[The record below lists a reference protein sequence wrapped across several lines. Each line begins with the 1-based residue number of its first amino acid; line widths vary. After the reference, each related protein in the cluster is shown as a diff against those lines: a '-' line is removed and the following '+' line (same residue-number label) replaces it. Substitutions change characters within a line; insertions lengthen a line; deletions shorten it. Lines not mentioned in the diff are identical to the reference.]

1 MKISHYLVIALIF
14 WSGCKN
20 FNSEKTTEKDII
32 TEEDQQ
38 ELGELLSSETIANED
53 SLSGKAVTASIE
65 NESPELISYEVD
77 KRECEKCDG
86 QKVHVVSQSMD
97 DLNYQL
103 IYDLLCTFDESCSK
117 NVEYSEFSNE
127 VLYKV
132 LSKHPKAIVE
142 LISDSPE
149 LDSECI
155 YKQISF
161 PLLDYDYSAIIN
173 SLEEIEGDEKVK
185 ILIINSLQ
193 KAIDG

>member
-1 MKISHYLVIALIF
+1 MKISHYLLVALIF

-53 SLSGKAVTASIE
+53 SLSGKAVTASME
-65 NESPELISYEVD
+65 NESSELISYEVD

-86 QKVHVVSQSMD
+86 QKVLAVSRSMD

-149 LDSECI
+149 LDSEYI

>member
-1 MKISHYLVIALIF
+1 MKISHYLLVALIF

-32 TEEDQQ
+32 TEEGQHG
-38 ELGELLSSETIANED
+38 LGELLSSETIANED
-53 SLSGKAVTASIE
+53 SLSGNTIIASMG

-86 QKVHVVSQSMD
+86 QKVLAVSQSMD

-117 NVEYSEFSNE
+117 NVEYLEFSNE

-132 LSKHPKAIVE
+132 LSKHPKAMVE
-142 LISDSPE
+142 LISGSPE

-161 PLLDYDYSAIIN
+161 PLLDYDYSAIIS
-173 SLEEIEGDEKVK
+173 SLKEIEGNEKVK
-185 ILIINSLQ
+185 TRIISSVQ
-193 KAIDG
+193 KAIEG

>member
-1 MKISHYLVIALIF
+1 MKISHYLLVALIF

-38 ELGELLSSETIANED
+38 ELGELLSSEMVANED
-53 SLSGKAVTASIE
+53 SLSDKAVTTSME
-65 NESPELISYEVD
+65 NESPELISYEVNR
-77 KRECEKCDG
+77 RECEKCDG
-86 QKVHVVSQSMD
+86 QKVLAVSQSMD

-149 LDSECI
+149 LDSEYI

-173 SLEEIEGDEKVK
+173 SLEEIEGNEKVK
-185 ILIINSLQ
+185 TLIIKSLQ
-193 KAIDG
+193 KAIEG

>member
-1 MKISHYLVIALIF
+1 MKISHYLLVALIF

-38 ELGELLSSETIANED
+38 ELGELLSSEMVANED
-53 SLSGKAVTASIE
+53 SLSDKAVTTSME
-65 NESPELISYEVD
+65 NESPELISYEVNR
-77 KRECEKCDG
+77 RECEKCDG
-86 QKVHVVSQSMD
+86 QKVLAVSQSMD
-97 DLNYQL
+97 DLNNQL

-149 LDSECI
+149 LDSEYI

-173 SLEEIEGDEKVK
+173 SLEEIEGNEKVK
-185 ILIINSLQ
+185 NLIIKSLQ
-193 KAIDG
+193 KAIEG

>member
-1 MKISHYLVIALIF
+1 MKISHYLLVALIF
-14 WSGCKN
+14 WSDCKN

-38 ELGELLSSETIANED
+38 ELGELLSSETVANED
-53 SLSGKAVTASIE
+53 SLSDKAVTTSME
-65 NESPELISYEVD
+65 NESPELISYEVNR
-77 KRECEKCDG
+77 RECEKCDG
-86 QKVHVVSQSMD
+86 QKVLAVSQSMD

-149 LDSECI
+149 LDSEYI

-173 SLEEIEGDEKVK
+173 SLEEIEGNEKVK
-185 ILIINSLQ
+185 TLIIKSLQ
-193 KAIDG
+193 KAIEG